1 MQMKQSWVQVQ
12 VHTLHITIS
21 LAMATQ
27 DMKEEEA

>member
-1 MQMKQSWVQVQ
+1 MQMKQSWVQ

-21 LAMATQ
+21 LAVATQ